1 MEEAASRQ
9 EEGEAGRLSIDH
21 LCDTAFLE
29 LGPRGLG
36 HHGAISGLQPRFS
49 LRAVCLCSEAGVPC
63 LWSPARPS
71 PALPSPPSHLQPAD
85 PTPFP

>member
-36 HHGAISGLQPRFS
+36 HHAGSTGFPRWPFPDRGGEGQWSDMENKVWQLYSGL
-49 LRAVCLCSEAGVPC
+49 
-63 LWSPARPS
+63 
-71 PALPSPPSHLQPAD
+71 
-85 PTPFP
+85 